1 MKRIQIKNEV
11 AAIRKAGWFLV
22 CTYALCFL
30 LFAPG
35 CGNKFFDPT
44 QVGRFRSVPA
54 VNVILETLGVSEE
67 APVAWEQ
74 AQEPKPADTVVMES
88 DYALRAGDVVRISI
102 FELLQEGVPFVNEYV
117 VTETGK
123 ISIPEVGVVEAAG
136 LTETQLEEEIR
147 QILSPSILKEPSI
160 VATLMT
166 SQQRTYSVLG
176 DGVLAPG
183 RYVIPRYGFRLA
195 DALATAGGPR
205 QFNVSYIYVSRYI
218 PGKEAAGAPAQ
229 PQLEGTDLTEP
240 ELTVPELIKPEDM
253 TKPEQEPLEVITP
266 RVQRPRLRSREVI
279 ASTEMITERELAQAG
294 VPESLEMLSDGQQNW
309 KDNGKKANSS
319 AGAKEPQATEESIED
334 EPVSVR
340 DILKT
345 LSERPRRERTT
356 TSRTTPTASSVRRSA
371 EPSGS
376 EVMVELPPDER
387 VDVNDVSSLPEPPVR
402 AKTNGQASVKPPS
415 PVNATTRNRVGV
427 QGTVKPSNVVSANT
441 RERTGERVNVNDV
454 LKTLSERRR
463 TEKVDEGTDVEVVGP
478 SPEPTVPE
486 KAAEETDVDAILKS
500 LSTRRRPGVNKEA
513 AVEPV
518 EEPVVPAAP
527 RKMDKNTDID
537 AMLKSLSEQQPQAEE
552 KVEEAVAP
560 APVEGPIGPER
571 LDERID
577 VDEILKTLP
586 GRAPRRKVVAPIEEP
601 AVGIDETIKSLVEPG
616 VPETPEEEIV
626 VEDTGVPAA
635 SVKPVAPGK
644 AEGDGRIEWV
654 FQDGKWVPVQVGAPK
669 AIGPVIKFEPGK
681 ELVEPLEEKAVTVP
695 EVEWAETAK
704 TRLIRIPSDKLMA
717 GDSRYNIVIKPGDT
731 IHVPVDIIGEFCV
744 MGNVNNQGYVPI
756 TGRPM
761 TLKMAVAAAGG
772 LGPLAWP
779 KKCEVVRRVGK
790 KKEEIVMVD
799 LDKIANGEQPDFFIK
814 PNDLI
819 NVGTHATSR
828 WRAILRNAFRATYGF
843 GFVYD
848 RNFADRDYGNGP
860 LPNWF

>member
-1 MKRIQIKNEV
+1 MKRIQTRDERRETRDER
-11 AAIRKAGWFLV
+11 RKAGWFLA
-22 CTYALCFL
+22 CAYALCFL

-160 VATLMT
+160 VATLMS

-183 RYVIPRYGFRLA
+183 RYMIPRYGFRLA

-229 PQLEGTDLTEP
+229 PQLEETDLTEP

-294 VPESLEMLSDGQQNW
+294 EPEALEMMSDGQQNW

-319 AGAKEPQATEESIED
+319 AGAEEPQTTEESIED

-345 LSERPRRERTT
+345 LSERSRLERTT
-356 TSRTTPTASSVRRSA
+356 TSRTTPTGSSVGRSA
-371 EPSGS
+371 ESSGS

-387 VDVNDVSSLPEPPVR
+387 IDVKDVPSSPEPSVR
-402 AKTNGQASVKPPS
+402 AKTNGRASVKPPS
-415 PVNATTRNRVGV
+415 PVNATTRDRVGV
-427 QGTVKPSNVVSANT
+427 RETVKPFSVVSANT
-441 RERTGERVNVNDV
+441 RARTGERVNVNDV

-463 TEKVDEGTDVEVVGP
+463 TEAVDEGTDEEVVGP
-478 SPEPTVPE
+478 SLEPTVPE

-518 EEPVVPAAP
+518 EEPVVSAAP
-527 RKMDKNTDID
+527 RKMDKDTDID

-560 APVEGPIGPER
+560 VEGPIGPER

-577 VDEILKTLP
+577 VDKILKTLP
-586 GRAPRRKVVAPIEEP
+586 GRAPRSKVVAPIEEP
-601 AVGIDETIKSLVEPG
+601 AVGIDETIELLVGPG
-616 VPETPEEEIV
+616 M
-626 VEDTGVPAA
+626 PAA
-635 SVKPVAPGK
+635 PVKPVAPRK
-644 AEGDGRIEWV
+644 AEENGRIEWV

-669 AIGPVIKFEPGK
+669 AIEPVIKFEPGR
-681 ELVEPLEEKAVTVP
+681 ELVEPLEEKAVTAP
-695 EVEWAETAK
+695 EIEWAETAK

-731 IHVPVDIIGEFCV
+731 IHVPVDVIGEFCII
-744 MGNVNNQGYVPI
+744 GNVNSQGYVNI

-799 LDKIANGEQPDFFIK
+799 LDKIAAGEQPDFFIK

-843 GFVYD
+843 GFIYD
-848 RNFADRDYGNGP
+848 RNFAYSDFEYGKSFFGM
-860 LPNWF
+860 